1 MAAKTYSWNIVVDEV
16 SYKIEL
22 TKNKVSVNGADP
34 VKLNKFKQQ
43 AKYPHMEY
51 YIPVGSREVVL
62 NIPQGKEPVLTMDGR
77 DCVTGEPF
85 EMVPMPKWAWVF
97 IVLHIIN
104 YFLLI
109 GGAIGGALAAG
120 LSATSIS
127 IASNTKMSTGKRV
140 GICVAIWLVAS
151 VLELLLAV
159 RIGMMMSGM

>member
-34 VKLNKFKQQ
+34 VKLNKLKQQ

-85 EMVPMPKWAWVF
+85 EMVPMPKWTWVF

-104 YFLLI
+104 FFLII
-109 GGAIGGALAAG
+109 GGAIGGALAG
-120 LSATSIS
+120 CFCMTTTM
-127 IASNTKMSTGKRV
+127 IASDTKMSTGKRV
-140 GICVAIWLVAS
+140 GICVAIWLGAS
-151 VLELLLAV
+151 VLEFILAV
-159 RIGMMMSGM
+159 VIGMMMAGM